1 MTELHARSGASGGL
15 VRLEGKDYYR
25 IDGVEHME
33 PFLMTVVS
41 DTDLW
46 LFISSTGTLT
56 GGRVDADH
64 AFLPYETDDRLHR
77 ASEVTGPVTIIA
89 RVVDGQREVWR
100 PFGRELADQSTRAI
114 SKSVL
119 GDRIVFEEHNHAWG
133 LLFRAAWK
141 PSRKYGWVRT
151 SEILD
156 VSGRGAD
163 LEVLDGLL
171 DVMPYGVGAVT
182 EQSSSNLVDAYKRS
196 ETGRWG
202 TIALYTLES
211 LISDK
216 AEPAEALAATV
227 IWSNGPLSEIGLDE
241 RVIAAMVEGRR
252 SDPVQLLTG
261 RRGSYLMRGAL
272 TVLPGQ
278 STEWMM
284 VVDTSVD
291 HSGLATLVNLAAEAD
306 AVDQVVAD
314 AAAGSHRLAGLLASA
329 DGFQSTGDAT
339 ADAHHLSN
347 VLFNCMRGGVFP
359 YGYRLPVPDFVEF
372 LTVRN
377 RPVSEKYCQA
387 VSAFGDWIDLSRLLA
402 FGEDIDDPDLI
413 RLIFEYLPLTFSRRH
428 GDPSRPWNRF
438 SIQVEAP
445 DGSELLSYEGNWRD
459 IFQNWEALLQS
470 FPAFIPGVVAKFV
483 NASTIDG
490 YNPYRISRSGVD
502 WEVPAEGDD
511 WSNIGYWGDHQIVYL
526 HRLVQTW
533 NQFDPGGMREWFD
546 RPVFS
551 YADVPYELASH
562 AEMVEN
568 PRQTIRFDE
577 PRNTMIAA
585 RVGQIGSDGRLL
597 VDEGG
602 DIVRVGLLEKLL
614 VPALAKLTA
623 FVPGGGI
630 WMNTQRPEWNDA
642 NNALAGY
649 GLSMV
654 TVFHLFGYLRFLEEQ
669 IVGLGDVKVSSLVH
683 RWLTEVTSILD
694 RFMDVDGMDDDPVIR
709 REMVDA
715 LGRAGTEYRS
725 NARTGLDGSFVTLQA
740 DQVKQFLAGA
750 LEHVRR
756 SIRSA
761 RRTDGLY
768 DSYNLVSFPTD
779 SEAKVDQLGVMLEG
793 QVAVLSSGALD
804 AADSLAVVEALFSSD
819 LYRPDQNSFLLYPT
833 RSLPAF
839 PDRNTVRADV
849 LGADPRLQSLA
860 SEKPG
865 GLITIDVNGDL
876 HFRSDL
882 VNGSALVHA
891 LDRAGADADHQ
902 ATLSDLYERVFQ
914 HHSFTGRSGAMHGY
928 EGIGSIYWHMVSKL
942 LLSVQETL
950 WAARSS
956 GAPPEL
962 VGRLAAAY
970 RKIREGLGFRKSPVE
985 FGAIP
990 LDCYSHTPAHAGAQ
1004 QPGMTGQVKEQV
1016 IVRLG
1021 ELGVR
1026 VVDGRIHV
1034 DPILLLVD
1042 ELVSSDGC
1050 TSFSFCRVPM
1060 ELRPGDEAKVQ
1071 VHQMDGQLIV
1081 RPGPALTRA
1090 ESKDIFEGGGKIIKV
1105 VFDVPVAKQTTG

>member
-459 IFQNWEALLQS
+459 IFQNWEALLHS

-683 RWLTEVTSILD
+683 
-694 RFMDVDGMDDDPVIR
+694 
-709 REMVDA
+709 
-715 LGRAGTEYRS
+715 
-725 NARTGLDGSFVTLQA
+725 
-740 DQVKQFLAGA
+740 
-750 LEHVRR
+750 
-756 SIRSA
+756 
-761 RRTDGLY
+761 
-768 DSYNLVSFPTD
+768 
-779 SEAKVDQLGVMLEG
+779 
-793 QVAVLSSGALD
+793 
-804 AADSLAVVEALFSSD
+804 
-819 LYRPDQNSFLLYPT
+819 
-833 RSLPAF
+833 
-839 PDRNTVRADV
+839 
-849 LGADPRLQSLA
+849 
-860 SEKPG
+860 
-865 GLITIDVNGDL
+865 
-876 HFRSDL
+876 
-882 VNGSALVHA
+882 
-891 LDRAGADADHQ
+891 
-902 ATLSDLYERVFQ
+902 
-914 HHSFTGRSGAMHGY
+914 
-928 EGIGSIYWHMVSKL
+928 
-942 LLSVQETL
+942 
-950 WAARSS
+950 
-956 GAPPEL
+956 
-962 VGRLAAAY
+962 
-970 RKIREGLGFRKSPVE
+970 
-985 FGAIP
+985 
-990 LDCYSHTPAHAGAQ
+990 
-1004 QPGMTGQVKEQV
+1004 
-1016 IVRLG
+1016 
-1021 ELGVR
+1021 
-1026 VVDGRIHV
+1026 
-1034 DPILLLVD
+1034 
-1042 ELVSSDGC
+1042 
-1050 TSFSFCRVPM
+1050 
-1060 ELRPGDEAKVQ
+1060 
-1071 VHQMDGQLIV
+1071 
-1081 RPGPALTRA
+1081 
-1090 ESKDIFEGGGKIIKV
+1090 
-1105 VFDVPVAKQTTG
+1105 